1 MKILLALLLLIPSL
15 SWGKLDLKSN
25 DVYWC
30 QEIDSSFFY
39 RKDGRWNTIIK
50 DLTSYIVEILPDESC
65 AYDKPNPQNYDNLE
79 GYSEDFLC
87 IKRFESGKKEFSNNY
102 FSKVVYHKGN
112 LKYMDLD
119 YLGTDFFKI
128 LGDSSFTFVSNN
140 TLNGDYDPWLR
151 SSYGSCHKA
160 KYE

>member
-1 MKILLALLLLIPSL
+1 MD
-15 SWGKLDLKSN
+15 KLDKEIFLYTDGSSIGNPGPGGYGIIMELKGTT
-25 DVYWC
+25 Y
-30 QEIDSSFFY
+30 
-39 RKDGRWNTIIK
+39 
-50 DLTSYIVEILPDESC
+50 
-65 AYDKPNPQNYDNLE
+65 
-79 GYSEDFLC
+79 
-87 IKRFESGKKEFSNNY
+87 KKEFSNNY